1 MAWQEHHYIPIFRHK
16 LENLKSPWHVLRG
29 KRFNILGI
37 TTPQYNPSY
46 CVIPYL
52 PISYR
57 EVEMQLLSK
66 FLLLL
71 RLLPW
76 RITMGNAET
85 LQNLSKKM
93 QPSFAQPIPAPLKA
107 LFPSQPDSNQYLE
120 KMCKIRSHKT
130 VGDTKHRQNVW
141 IFYIHNRLL
150 LWQTHSKLLWHSS
163 KFLTPMIRSE
173 LLLLAWN
180 DPESMNSLL
189 LTPWRGW
196 LISFYFYF
204 SLR

>member
-1 MAWQEHHYIPIFRHK
+1 MCYVEKIQYFH
-16 LENLKSPWHVLRG
+16 
-29 KRFNILGI
+29 
-37 TTPQYNPSY
+37 PQYKPSY

-130 VGDTKHRQNVW
+130 AGDTKTFEYSIYIIGSYFDKHILSLCDTLQSFWRPWLDQRFCCWHGMILNQWTHCCWHREEDDLYPF
-141 IFYIHNRLL
+141 IFIFHYG
-150 LWQTHSKLLWHSS
+150 S
-163 KFLTPMIRSE
+163 
-173 LLLLAWN
+173 
-180 DPESMNSLL
+180 
-189 LTPWRGW
+189 
-196 LISFYFYF
+196 
-204 SLR
+204 

>member
-37 TTPQYNPSY
+37 TRVQYNPSY

-120 KMCKIRSHKT
+120 KMCKIRSHNT
-130 VGDTKHRQNVW
+130 AGDIKQKNVW

-163 KFLTPMIRSE
+163 KFLTPMIRSA

-204 SLR
+204 LLR